1 MQILSVTDREY
12 ADYLASPKRIT
23 WMKHTNMVSA
33 LSLECSEWRRQDRPT
48 MDFTWIEELHALML
62 KHPRVKTNGVPGS
75 GLYLIAELDRE
86 DMFRLNRIH
95 RMIHASD

>member
-1 MQILSVTDREY
+1 MRVISVTDREY
-12 ADYLASPKRIT
+12 ADYLASPKHIT

-33 LSLECSEWRRQDRPT
+33 LSLECSEEASIPT

-95 RMIHASD
+95 RMIHASN